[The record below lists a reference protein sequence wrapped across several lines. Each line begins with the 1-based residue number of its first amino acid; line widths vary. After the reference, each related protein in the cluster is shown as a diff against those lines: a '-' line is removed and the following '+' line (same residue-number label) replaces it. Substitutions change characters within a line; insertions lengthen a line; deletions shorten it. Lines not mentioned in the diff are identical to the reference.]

1 MASLTKIQTS
11 GLKFTGK
18 FTPCEEG
25 YLGECLEIDAVVQG
39 KTLEETRRL
48 LRETV
53 KFHLEVFGLEE
64 FIQSQKAVY
73 ETFEVSNG

>member
-1 MASLTKIQTS
+1 MASMGKIQTS

-18 FTPCEEG
+18 FTPCKEG
-25 YLGECLEIDAVVQG
+25 YLGECLEIDAVVEG
-39 KTLEETRRL
+39 KTLEEARKL
-48 LRETV
+48 LQEAV
-53 KFHLEVFGLEE
+53 KFHIEVFGLEE